1 MSDEDE
7 NSDNKQQSNYQ
18 PTTTFGPKLFN
29 HKLIFNQLYMILL
42 RQQKNER
49 WDRKKWMSE
58 WMSEWV
64 SEWGIG

>member
-49 WDRKKWMSE
+49 
-58 WMSEWV
+58 
-64 SEWGIG
+64 